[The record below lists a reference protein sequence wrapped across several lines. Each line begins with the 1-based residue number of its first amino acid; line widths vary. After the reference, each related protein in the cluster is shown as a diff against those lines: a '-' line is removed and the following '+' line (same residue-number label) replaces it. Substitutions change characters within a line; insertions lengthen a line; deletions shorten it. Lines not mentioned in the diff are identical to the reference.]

1 MDTNCKRNLSMSDTV
16 KTTRF
21 WYRHDA
27 PRERRHMNKEF
38 RLEEKLYVKKFRE
51 LLKKYKSRGW
61 KSW

>member
-1 MDTNCKRNLSMSDTV
+1 MSDTV

-38 RLEEKLYVKKFRE
+38 RLEEKLYVKKLRE

>member
-1 MDTNCKRNLSMSDTV
+1 MSDTV

-21 WYRHDA
+21 WYRHEA

-38 RLEEKLYVKKFRE
+38 RLEEKQFFRKFGE
-51 LLKKYKSRGW
+51 LLRKYQSRGW